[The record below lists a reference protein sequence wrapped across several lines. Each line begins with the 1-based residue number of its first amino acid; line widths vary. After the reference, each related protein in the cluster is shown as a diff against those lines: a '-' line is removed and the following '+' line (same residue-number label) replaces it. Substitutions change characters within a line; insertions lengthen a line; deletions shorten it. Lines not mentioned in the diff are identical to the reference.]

1 MTMVEPAALAGY
13 LLSSKAGSEQAAP
26 THASRH
32 SILEPDFDI
41 TAGSIMQLLSS
52 RNIDWRESTDLYFQT
67 IHPWLSIVHQERFA
81 SAVDGLGRN
90 EIPQKRELALLVLCM
105 QLVTQYS
112 EPVSS
117 TTTPGTSML
126 TLPAYLAAK
135 RVLGV
140 LRGTCEPCLELIQC
154 GILLSLFEFGHGE
167 MRRAY
172 MTVGDAAICAE
183 LMGLRPG
190 KNGDMERDQAVLAEQ
205 EERRAIY
212 WGLLIVDRLLHVE
225 CKLMWL
231 PFRVKSPSEDD
242 LLPTINVIWDKQTQT
257 RNTTIQRHTANVP
270 PSIPLGIFQRLSQC
284 AILLTRAI
292 ELDKSV
298 PIGHAAELFSGLDV
312 ATRALIEAMVC
323 QASRWG
329 EYHECFSTC
338 TCVLLLIYCRYLHT
352 VSPNQIHPATSNVD
366 VLKAIAGINSTV
378 RIIADTTTD
387 LNDHLSRRP
396 DLLAPCCPVTPF
408 SAYHCLR
415 ILGNFEHIIPDG
427 DTRFH
432 DIYSSLHFFAKRWS
446 IAEQLFQK
454 IEIFLVE
461 KDTGTGFSD
470 PDFYNRDHGEI

>member
-1 MTMVEPAALAGY
+1 MVEPAALAGY

-117 TTTPGTSML
+117 TTTPSTSML

-140 LRGTCEPCLELIQC
+140 LRGTREPCLELIQC

-190 KNGDMERDQAVLAEQ
+190 KNGDMERDQSVLAEQ
-205 EERRAIY
+205 EERRATY
-212 WGLLIVDRLLHVE
+212 WGLLIVDRYVLVNDQPRRPSLRFHRLLHVE

-298 PIGHAAELFSGLDV
+298 PTGHAAELFSELDV

-338 TCVLLLIYCRYLHT
+338 TWYV
-352 VSPNQIHPATSNVD
+352 HP
-366 VLKAIAGINSTV
+366 
-378 RIIADTTTD
+378 
-387 LNDHLSRRP
+387 SRHIEVT
-396 DLLAPCCPVTPF
+396 LTPF
-408 SAYHCLR
+408 AAC
-415 ILGNFEHIIPDG
+415 
-427 DTRFH
+427 
-432 DIYSSLHFFAKRWS
+432 
-446 IAEQLFQK
+446 
-454 IEIFLVE
+454 
-461 KDTGTGFSD
+461 
-470 PDFYNRDHGEI
+470 FY